1 MSSSLC
7 DGLALLVVRGIS
19 KKYSR
24 EKEEVEIVD
33 GDRETG
39 MNPIPAESLSVEHR
53 ELVNR
58 IISQH
63 TSHRAFKEIY
73 NERVKGMRDDL
84 RSMDESIL
92 PALSD
97 SSTPVVIQ
105 SSEYTITLR
114 DKGGPA
120 ATAQRAPALT
130 KKVSTQ
136 LLKDAISESLRDM
149 HIDGARPYDF
159 RLAAQIMSHVQFRP
173 LIRHYYAKNVA
184 AWRESAAPAAPA
196 APASSRS
203 VLAKIS
209 VRKN

>member
-1 MSSSLC
+1 MSSSLS

-33 GDRETG
+33 GGGIDS
-39 MNPIPAESLSVEHR
+39 IPAESLSVEHR
-53 ELVNR
+53 DLVNR

-73 NERVKGMRDDL
+73 NERVRGMREEL

-149 HIDGARPYDF
+149 HIDGARSYDF

-184 AWRESAAPAAPA
+184 AWRESAAAPAAPA
-196 APASSRS
+196 AVAPPRS

-209 VRKN
+209 VRKS